1 MTTVPRE
8 KGTILIVD
16 DEPTTNV
23 GALEDYLWQNDLKV
37 LVALDGESAIEQAKF
52 AKPDLILLDIV
63 MPGMDGFE
71 TCLKLK
77 ADDETREIPIIF
89 MTALADTAD
98 KVRGFELGAVDY
110 VTKPFQIEEVLSR
123 VTTHITLRN
132 LQRQLQEER
141 DLLDQRV
148 RERTAELEKLK
159 NQLEIENEYLREE
172 IEVSHNFEEIIGES
186 DALKAVLQK
195 VEMVAPTDSTV
206 VILGESGTGKE
217 LIARAIHDRSP
228 RGKRAMVTV
237 NCAAIPEN
245 MVESELFGHERG
257 AFTGA
262 IQRRKGRF
270 EFADGSTI
278 FLDEIGD
285 LTPNIQ
291 AKLLRILQEQRFE
304 RVGGNE
310 TITTDVRVIAAT
322 NRNLADLVN
331 KGEFRE
337 DLFFRL
343 NVFPLELPPLRD
355 RPSDIPLLIDFFV
368 RKCTQQLGK
377 SINSIS
383 KASKERLMNYHW
395 PGNVRELQNIIE
407 RSVILASGPTL
418 RIEETF
424 AQQSISPQHLSSSP
438 SAILKTFDEMAQDYI
453 SQVLDHTRGNIAQA
467 AEILGIPRGTL
478 RSRMEKLG
486 VQSTRSND
494 TQ

>member
-52 AKPDLILLDIV
+52 AKPDLILLDVV
-63 MPGMDGFE
+63 MPGIDGFE

-77 ADDETREIPIIF
+77 ADEETRDIPIIF
-89 MTALADTAD
+89 MTALANTAD

-132 LQRQLQEER
+132 LQRQLQQER

-148 RERTAELEKLK
+148 QERTAELEKLK

-186 DALKAVLQK
+186 DALKSILKK

-355 RPSDIPLLIDFFV
+355 RPSDIPLLIDLFV
-368 RKCTQQLGK
+368 RKCTQQMGK

-383 KASKERLMNYHW
+383 KASKELLMNYHW

-418 RIEETF
+418 RIDEAF
-424 AQQSISPQHLSSSP
+424 GGQQIVGPMA
-438 SAILKTFDEMAQDYI
+438 SASTESEALKTFDEMARDYI
-453 SQVLDHTRGNIAQA
+453 CRVLERTNWNIARSA
-467 AEILGIPRGTL
+467 KILDLPRGTL
-478 RSRMEKLG
+478 RSRMDKLG
-486 VQSTRSND
+486 IELTETSTA
-494 TQ
+494 